1 MYFKDANEFQ
11 DVLGAFLAK
20 TMNDPKISNA
30 FASTNALVKVA
41 FSDPEAV
48 MWLDCRKPTPA
59 VWSETRESQVTE
71 EPDMVLTMTADNGH
85 RFWLGR
91 LSLPIALANRK
102 VKVKGSTAMLMKL
115 LPVLKPVYRGY
126 EQFLIEQGRDDLVA
140 V

>member
-11 DVLGAFLAK
+11 DVLGAFLASI
-20 TMNDPKISNA
+20 MDDPKIGNA

-48 MWLDCRKPTPA
+48 MWLDCREPTPA

-126 EQFLIEQGRDDLVA
+126 EQFLIERGRDDLVA